1 MGKRQSRAR
10 VNMRTAR
17 RLSSVTARVHRRDDA
32 RYFHARDAASSRRA
46 RRVFATRERDDD
58 SWTRGLDVTF
68 ETADARAL
76 AGAPSSARGDP
87 LDALSSAWR
96 VLLLSDGSVTRH
108 LSVLGR
114 RARTEVE
121 VATTRARHDGGVCD
135 GAPADVGLLGRSVV
149 RREVFLRS
157 EGTTG
162 EGGRPAVYAASWW
175 DEDAL
180 RTFVPDER
188 ASMWAN
194 LRERHVEVHREIR
207 RVYLGTNAALEEAFG
222 ERGPFWARHYIFWHA
237 GEPIT
242 VVYEVFNPALRE
254 VIGPL

>member
-1 MGKRQSRAR
+1 MRASLSPPRHADVARAR
-10 VNMRTAR
+10 PRGDNS
-17 RLSSVTARVHRRDDA
+17 L
-32 RYFHARDAASSRRA
+32 ASA
-46 RRVFATRERDDD
+46 RRVARRVVASSASSGRADE
-58 SWTRGLDVTF
+58 SWTRGLDVAF

-76 AGAPSSARGDP
+76 AGARSGDARDP
-87 LDALSSAWR
+87 LDALSNAWR

-114 RARTEVE
+114 RARAEVE
-121 VATTRARHDGGVCD
+121 VATARARHDGGVVD
-135 GAPADVGLLGRSVV
+135 GAPADVGMLGDGVV
-149 RREVFLRS
+149 RREVFLRVD
-157 EGTTG
+157 GITG
-162 EGGRPAVYAASWW
+162 GKGGPAVYAASWW
-175 DEDAL
+175 EEEAL
-180 RTFVPDER
+180 RTFVPNEE

-222 ERGPFWARHYIFWHA
+222 ERGPFWARHYIFWHDGA
-237 GEPIT
+237 PIT